1 MNREHKKLYE
11 NINAL
16 LGLYALNGY
25 VKYILAPHVAR
36 VSLEMNHM
44 YEDLGFKSRAEMGR
58 FMMKNFPKL
67 AMQKPKD
74 KLWKKFLYD
83 SIGGVA
89 PACGNCD
96 DKETCFGCM
105 ASEMG
110 A

>member
-1 MNREHKKLYE
+1 MKTQHKEMYDA
-11 NINAL
+11 INAL
-16 LGLYALNGY
+16 LGSYAVNGHA
-25 VKYILAPHVAR
+25 KYILAPYVAR

-44 YEDLGFKSRAEMGR
+44 YADLNFKSRSEMGR

-67 AMQKPKD
+67 AEQKPKE

-83 SIGGVA
+83 MIGAVA

-96 DKETCFGCM
+96 DQETCFKCIV
-105 ASEMG
+105 SEMS